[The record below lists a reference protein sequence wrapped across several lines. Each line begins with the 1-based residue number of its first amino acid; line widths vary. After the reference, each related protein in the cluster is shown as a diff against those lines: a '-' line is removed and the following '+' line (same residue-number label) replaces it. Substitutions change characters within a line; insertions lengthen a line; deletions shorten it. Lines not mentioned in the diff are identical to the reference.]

1 MSDEVTLTLPRGREF
16 HPVAHLV
23 LGGLASRLDV
33 TVEALDDMQIGL
45 GALLDRAAPGTEVT
59 VAMSSRDGFLEARVG
74 PLDLRGELDR
84 PAGPGLDLRR
94 VLTTVVDEVAVEGD
108 TVRLSKRVDGHG

>member
-1 MSDEVTLTLPRGREF
+1 MSDEVTLTFPRGREF

-45 GALLDRAAPGTEVT
+45 AALLDRAAPGDVT
-59 VAMSSRDGFLEARVG
+59 VAIRSSDGFLEARVG
-74 PLDLRGELDR
+74 PLELHGELDR

-94 VLTTVVDEVAVEGD
+94 VLATVVDDVTVDGD
-108 TVRLSKRVDGHG
+108 TVRLSKRIDAGG